1 VQVVA
6 EHLQRRNSDEK
17 PSVFK
22 LHPHSILTF
31 CVQVS
36 DLEQGCIL
44 VFILNSSSLSRP
56 VIGKVNAAI
65 ARSKRVCG
73 RPGAGSVFD
82 FRAHFC
88 QSAFSI

>member
-1 VQVVA
+1 M
-6 EHLQRRNSDEK
+6 
-17 PSVFK
+17 
-22 LHPHSILTF
+22 HPHSILTF